1 MRPCLVAPLFVLLCL
16 CLPLHAAVAAP
27 DDPGDAPAL
36 VAALTAAITPL
47 PDGPPLD
54 WTDEDL
60 RWLDDLAGPRI
71 LAFGEATHGTGEFT
85 TARRR
90 IFRYLAE
97 HHGYRALVVEAHFT
111 EGLFLD
117 RCLAD
122 PDCDLAATM
131 QTRMLFWTTR
141 TQEMLGQLE
150 WLREENLV
158 RPQDA
163 RLHYLGCDSQ
173 VRDQIADALQPY
185 LDAKAPELLEEA
197 RAELATLD
205 GLKRADY
212 EAMGDAALAGHDR
225 RLSALRDRIAA
236 VAADDASG
244 AFDAACAARLVEA
257 ARQSLEF
264 LQQYFHHGRLVRD
277 RHLADTI
284 AWLSRLFGDGT
295 RIVLWAH
302 NAHVAVDRGYAAA
315 AGGGLGWQLRERFGD
330 DYRCVALTFSRGEFR
345 AKTLTA
351 DGTASAEPGLVAF
364 DVEPPP
370 GSLNRLLDG
379 APVDRFFLDLRG
391 VDPVSDLGRWLAAP
405 RAVLGVGDLYLGD
418 DRIGEYHYGGDRVV
432 TPTPAFDGLVH
443 FARAGAT
450 EALAGGRN
458 SP

>member
-1 MRPCLVAPLFVLLCL
+1 MMLALLCL
-16 CLPLHAAVAAP
+16 CLPLHTAAVTP

-36 VAALTAAITPL
+36 VAALNAAITPL
-47 PDGPPLD
+47 PDGSPLA
-54 WTDEDL
+54 WSDEDL
-60 RWLDDLAGPRI
+60 RWLDNLAGPRI

-97 HHGYRALVVEAHFT
+97 HHGYRALVIAAHFT
-111 EGLFLD
+111 EGLYLD

-122 PDCDLAATM
+122 PVCDLAATM
-131 QTRMLFWTTR
+131 RARMLFWTSRTR
-141 TQEMLGQLE
+141 EMLGLLE
-150 WLREENLV
+150 WLRRENQE
-158 RPQDA
+158 RPLDA
-163 RLHYLGCDSQ
+163 QLHYLGCDSQ

-185 LDAKAPELLEEA
+185 LAAAAPDLFDEA
-197 RAELATLD
+197 RAELDALD

-212 EAMGDAALAGHDR
+212 EAMDDTALAGHDR

-236 VAADDASG
+236 VAAEDAFD
-244 AFDAACAARLVEA
+244 AFDAACATHLVEA

-295 RIVLWAH
+295 KIVLWAH
-302 NAHVAVDRGYAAA
+302 NAHVAVDRSYAEA

-351 DGTASAEPGLVAF
+351 DGAASAEPGLVVF
-364 DVEPPP
+364 DVEPPA
-370 GSLNRLLDG
+370 GSLNQLL
-379 APVDRFFLDLRG
+379 
-391 VDPVSDLGRWLAAP
+391 
-405 RAVLGVGDLYLGD
+405 
-418 DRIGEYHYGGDRVV
+418 
-432 TPTPAFDGLVH
+432 DGLVH
-443 FARAGAT
+443 FAWAGAT
-450 EALAGGRN
+450 EALPAGE
-458 SP
+458 